1 MPRRR
6 RAHQR
11 STKLCDHSSWSAL
24 HSLGLDSAMRPMSVA
39 YAEPKVFDGVQ
50 HIVSAR
56 LKWPWGSDIMLRFLV
71 NFN

>member
-1 MPRRR
+1 
-6 RAHQR
+6 
-11 STKLCDHSSWSAL
+11 
-24 HSLGLDSAMRPMSVA
+24 MRPMSVA